1 MKTAIRIPKIMRIEF
16 LTLISVFLCFWGCSS
31 DDSPDLQPPNAF
43 GTLSGT
49 ILSGEGTAYAMVKVD
64 LEAGGGNIEVSG
76 VTDASGNYEITQ
88 VPVGN
93 YTLNVHAPL
102 GSTIANN
109 RPSVSIAD
117 GQVTNKDFI
126 FEIKTNEAYVVLS
139 PIDPLGEV
147 KNVDAEIPSG
157 NEAIYTPF
165 SVSNPGMGPLSAI
178 LAPDGHHVTLNE
190 WRMASGTA
198 RVSCDGVTTHYIFE
212 LSGLIPNG
220 VYTLWNAL
228 LEMPQEPENGLAFPD
243 SFIGLG
249 ALKDSGSNSFIASA
263 QGEAQMEISADPG
276 SLSMFGTQPPCAITG
291 SESFIIVV
299 DYHIDNTTHGPS
311 PGPDFSEVAHLL
323 FYF

>member
-1 MKTAIRIPKIMRIEF
+1 MRIEF
-16 LTLISVFLCFWGCSS
+16 LILMSVFLCLWGCSS
-31 DDSPDLQPPNAF
+31 DDSPELEPPNSF

-49 ILSGEGTAYAMVKVD
+49 ILSGDGTAYAMVKVD

-88 VPVGN
+88 VPVGS

-109 RPSVSIAD
+109 RPSISIAD
-117 GQVTNKDFI
+117 GQVTNMDFV
-126 FEIKTNEAYVVLS
+126 FEIKINEAYVVLS
-139 PIDPLGEV
+139 PVDPLGEV

-178 LAPDGHHVTLNE
+178 MAPDGHHVTLDE
-190 WRMASGTA
+190 WKMASGTA

-228 LEMPQEPENGLAFPD
+228 LKMPQEPENGLSFPN
-243 SFIGLG
+243 SLMGLG
-249 ALKDSGSNSFIASA
+249 ALKDPASNSFIASA
-263 QGEAQMEISADPG
+263 QGEAQMEISVDPG

-291 SESFIIVV
+291 TEAFIIVV
-299 DYHIDNTTHGPS
+299 DYHIDNKAHGPS
-311 PGPDFSEVAHLL
+311 PGPDFLDVAHLL